1 MRTLKAGAI
10 ACPPTFARLIKR
22 NETGDGRCMPNR
34 AVWAQVDLSAIEHN
48 MKEIRDK
55 VRGNAKVCAVVKAD
69 GYGHGAV
76 AVAKAAVKA
85 GADYLAVAM
94 LSEALELRS
103 AGLKEAILILGYTP
117 PEQSTQLAANDI
129 EQTVFTLAAAKALSE
144 AAGLLRK
151 TAKVHLKID
160 TGMGRIGVPPAEAG
174 ILAEQIAALPHLKLQ
189 GIFSHLATADSEDKT
204 FAYAQLARFKEA
216 IGNVVSK
223 NIEIPIKHL
232 ANSAAILEMPET
244 HFDMVRAGIILYGLW
259 PSDEV
264 KKSIHLWPAMQFKT
278 KIAYIKKMPPKQSIS
293 YGAIFETK
301 RDSVIATLPLGYA
314 DGYTRLLTGK
324 AEVLIKGQRAPVVG
338 KICMDQC
345 MVDVTDIGD
354 AAVGDEVVLFGNAA
368 LPADEI
374 ARLLGTINYEV
385 ICMVGKRVPRFYD

>member
-1 MRTLKAGAI
+1 
-10 ACPPTFARLIKR
+10 
-22 NETGDGRCMPNR
+22 MPNR

-48 MKEIRDK
+48 MKEIKRK
-55 VRGNAKVCAVVKAD
+55 VCGNAKVCAVVKAD

-76 AVAKAAVKA
+76 AVAKAAVRA

-103 AGLKEAILILGYTP
+103 AGFREAILVLGYTP
-117 PEQSTQLAANDI
+117 PEQSVQLVAGDI
-129 EQTVFTLAAAKALSE
+129 EQTVFTLAAATALSK
-144 AAGLLRK
+144 AAGLHHK
-151 TAKVHLKID
+151 IAKVHLKVD

-174 ILAEQIAALPHLKLQ
+174 ILAEKIAALPHLKLQ

-204 FAYAQLARFKEA
+204 FAIEQLARFKEA
-216 IGNVVSK
+216 IKNVASK

-264 KKSIHLWPAMQFKT
+264 KRSVDLWPAMQLKT
-278 KIAYIKKMPPKQSIS
+278 KIAYVKKMPPKQSIS

-301 RDSVIATLPLGYA
+301 RFSTIATLPLGYA

-324 AEVLIKGQRAPVVG
+324 AEVLVKGRRAPIVG

-345 MVDVTDIGD
+345 MVDVTDIENV
-354 AAVGDEVVLFGNAA
+354 AVGDEVVLFGNAE

-385 ICMVGKRVPRFYD
+385 ICMVSKRVPRFYD